1 MSFHSIWL
9 FREYR
14 SKNEGTTN
22 SIYVWYSLAMV
33 ILLGFALA
41 ANLLFGQFM
50 WIEHRNF
57 PGGPIAY
64 FNAESTIW
72 FEVLGTVAD
81 VLADYLSNALLVNIL
96 RFRRNK
102 RQANVLG
109 RFIVA
114 TFFGID
120 GGPLSLFLV

>member
-96 RFRRNK
+96 RFRRNR

>member
-120 GGPLSLFLV
+120 DGPLSLFLV